1 MKALFMK
8 KRMLTALFVLT
19 LFLVL
24 PCVAQEPLME
34 VLKEELNLQ
43 MSELQS
49 QDEPPFYM
57 NYRVTD
63 QISYSATASFGSL
76 TANNEQRQRVF
87 IPQLRLGSME
97 LDNFRESDHGTGI
110 SRFTG
115 PPTIHLP
122 IEEPFNKLATAQ
134 VVQEEVIRRYKYAK
148 EAINKVRTNMKVR
161 VGPQDTSPSFTP
173 VEVVQYYEPPLEAD
187 VVYWDKEKW
196 ENKVRDLSS
205 VFTESPYMITGD
217 AVIRYRIERRY
228 FLSSEGTEIAE
239 NLTYASMQIRGMAMA
254 DDGMEL
260 PLTLSYFAFHPD
272 DLPAEEEV
280 KADTREMIR
289 TLEAMRMAPV
299 VDPYSGP
306 AMLSG
311 SASGV
316 FFHEIFGHRI
326 EGQKMKSETDG
337 QTFKSM
343 VGQYVLPAGFS
354 VIMDPTARE
363 YNGQALNGYY
373 RFDDQGVRGERVDVV
388 KNGILNDFLMTR
400 VALEGFP
407 RSNGHARA
415 DLGYDPVSRQSNL
428 IVEAATVM
436 TDAELRNALTQEILA
451 QGREFGFF
459 IKEVSGGFT
468 QTGARAIN
476 AFNVTPLEVY
486 KIFADG
492 RPDELVRG
500 VDLIGTPLSMFSNI
514 TSAGGATQ
522 IFTGTCGAASGS
534 VPVTAI
540 SPSILVSRIELQRKG
555 SSQDL
560 PPVLERPAIQSD
572 IE

>member
-1 MKALFMK
+1 MK
-8 KRMLTALFVLT
+8 KRMLSIVFILT
-19 LFLVL
+19 MLLML
-24 PCVAQEPLME
+24 PVMAQEPLMDM
-34 VLKEELNLQ
+34 LREEIRLQ
-43 MSELQS
+43 MSELQA

-63 QISYSATASFGSL
+63 QMSYSATASFGAL
-76 TANNEQRQRVF
+76 TANNERRQRVF

-97 LDNFRESDHGTGI
+97 LDNFRESDQGAGI

-115 PPTIHLP
+115 PSIVHLP
-122 IEEPFNKLATAQ
+122 LEEPFNELATAQ
-134 VVQEEVIRRYKYAK
+134 VIQEEVIKRYKYAK
-148 EAINKVRTNMKVR
+148 DAINKVRTNMKVR

-173 VEVVQYYEPPLEAD
+173 VEVVKHYESPLSAEAI
-187 VVYWDKEKW
+187 YWDKDKW

-205 VFTESPYMITGD
+205 VFAESMHMITGD

-228 FLSSEGTEIAE
+228 FLSTEGTEIAE
-239 NLTYASMQIRGMAMA
+239 NLTYAIMQIRGMTKAE
-254 DDGMEL
+254 DGMEL

-272 DLPAEEEV
+272 DLPSEELV
-280 KADTREMIR
+280 KADIREMIG
-289 TLEAMRMAPV
+289 TLEAMRLAPV
-299 VDPYSGP
+299 VDPFSGP

-354 VIMDPTARE
+354 VIMDPTAKT
-363 YNGQALNGYY
+363 YHGQALNGYY
-373 RFDDQGVRGERVDVV
+373 RFDDQGVRGERVEVV
-388 KNGILNDFLMTR
+388 KDGLLNDFLMTR

-415 DLGYDPVSRQSNL
+415 DLGYDPESRQSNL
-428 IVEAATVM
+428 IVEAAELKTE
-436 TDAELRNALTQEILA
+436 AELRQALIDEALA
-451 QGREFGFF
+451 QGKEYGFF

-468 QTGARAIN
+468 QTGRRAIN

-486 KIFADG
+486 KIFTDG

-514 TSAGGATQ
+514 TKAGGDIQ
-522 IFTGTCGAASGS
+522 IFTGTCGAGSGS

-555 SSQDL
+555 SSQEL
-560 PPVLERPAIQSD
+560 PPVLERPAVQYD
-572 IE
+572 FE